1 MNGKHIN
8 EHDGF
13 QLPSVYVFSWVA
25 VLVESSLT
33 DCHPRG
39 CKAALSGS
47 GLKWRVRRH
56 GGIGLL
62 LLMLQL

>member
-1 MNGKHIN
+1 MNGKQIN

-13 QLPSVYVFSWVA
+13 QLPSIFSWVA

-33 DCHPRG
+33 DGRPRG